1 MLNKIIKKYII
12 FGGLIVLLAV
22 PLLAG
27 AIDILNPLSTEG
39 SIRPP
44 IECDNIVCVIEKIIN
59 LITIIAFSIA
69 PIIIVI
75 AGFYFV
81 ISGGDPEKVSTA
93 KKIIINTVIGLLV
106 ILLSRAFVA
115 VIQSIF

>member
-1 MLNKIIKKYII
+1 MV
-12 FGGLIVLLAV
+12 FWGLIILLAIPFLV
-22 PLLAG
+22 H
-27 AIDILNPLSTEG
+27 AIEFLNPLSSEG
-39 SIRPP
+39 SILPP
-44 IECDNIVCVIEKIIN
+44 IDCDNIVCVIERIIN
-59 LITIIAFSIA
+59 LITVIAFSIA

-81 ISGGDPEKVSTA
+81 VSGGDPEKVSTA

-115 VIQSIF
+115 AIQSIF